1 MTSSI
6 DDLMGNPISE
16 PLSES
21 DDNFEI
27 SIVDDQPEEDREYS
41 TGKSS
46 DSDDE
51 IELVGGSVQKRIN
64 KLKYE
69 YHEERRN
76 KESAERMREEAVT
89 YANHVSHE
97 NRDLKELLH
106 RGEQV
111 LLNEIKGRAT
121 SEMDKARE
129 EYKSAYDAGDS
140 DAILKAQESL
150 NHSQFERETV
160 ERTAPSMPAPPAE
173 AQQVPQT
180 PPPDPKLQ
188 SWLQKNEWFGKDEEM
203 TSFAYGVH
211 ERLIKRDGVDP
222 RTDEYYSRLDERV
235 RELFPGKFDDTS
247 GVEVGTEEPS
257 ARPRTNT
264 VVAPANRSSGKP
276 RKVQLTSTQVALAKR
291 LGITPEQY
299 AKQLLKE
306 YSNG

>member
-1 MTSSI
+1 
-6 DDLMGNPISE
+6 
-16 PLSES
+16 
-21 DDNFEI
+21 
-27 SIVDDQPEEDREYS
+27 
-41 TGKSS
+41 
-46 DSDDE
+46 
-51 IELVGGSVQKRIN
+51 
-64 KLKYE
+64 
-69 YHEERRN
+69 
-76 KESAERMREEAVT
+76 
-89 YANHVSHE
+89 
-97 NRDLKELLH
+97 
-106 RGEQV
+106 
-111 LLNEIKGRAT
+111 
-121 SEMDKARE
+121 
-129 EYKSAYDAGDS
+129 
-140 DAILKAQESL
+140 
-150 NHSQFERETV
+150 
-160 ERTAPSMPAPPAE
+160 MPAPPAE

>member
-1 MTSSI
+1 MSSSM
-6 DDLMGNPISE
+6 DDLLGSSVSE
-16 PLSES
+16 PLS
-21 DDNFEI
+21 DDGGDVEV
-27 SIVDDQPEEDREYS
+27 SVVDDQPEQDREYS
-41 TGKSS
+41 SGRSS
-46 DSDDE
+46 DNDDE

-89 YANHVSHE
+89 FANHVSTE

-111 LLNEIKGRAT
+111 LLGEIKGRAS
-121 SEMDKARE
+121 SEMEKARG
-129 EYKSAYDAGDS
+129 EYRNAYDAGDA

-150 NHSQFERETV
+150 NRSQYERETV
-160 ERTAPSMPAPPAE
+160 ERTAPSMPAPPSV

-180 PPPDPKLQ
+180 QPQDPKLQ

-203 TSFAYGVH
+203 TSLAYGVH
-211 ERLIKRDGVDP
+211 EKLIKKDGVDP
-222 RTDEYYSRLDERV
+222 RTDEYYSRLDKRV
-235 RELFPGKFDDTS
+235 RELFPGKFDDTF
-247 GVEVGTEEPS
+247 GAETGTEGPS
-257 ARPRTNT
+257 ARSRTNT
-264 VVAPANRSSGKP
+264 VVASASRSSGKP